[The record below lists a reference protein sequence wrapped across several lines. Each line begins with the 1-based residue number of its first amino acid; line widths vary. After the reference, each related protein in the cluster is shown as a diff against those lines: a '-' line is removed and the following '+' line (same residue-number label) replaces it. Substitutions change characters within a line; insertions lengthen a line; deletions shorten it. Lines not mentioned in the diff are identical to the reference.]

1 MWGKVEMDRSDNQLG
16 MEIIAASE
24 ILRLGRATPPR
35 PIGLLPDVARPKTL
49 GEALELQDALHEKL
63 LSEGH
68 GKLVGTKIGC
78 TTQVMQEYLGMEHP
92 CSGGVFDTTVHFNQG
107 EYEFDRF
114 LHVGVECEIAAI
126 VGETISVSDTPY
138 SLESLQPMVESVHAA
153 IEVVDDRYED
163 FENRIPGWL
172 TWLADDFFGAGAV
185 LGPPVY
191 EWQSL
196 DLAAIHGRM
205 VINGEEIG
213 DGYGRDIINGHP
225 LEALVWLANEQ
236 SSLGREIPKGW
247 IVLLGSVVQ
256 TKWLVRG
263 DTVTVDLDGLG
274 TATAQF

>member
-1 MWGKVEMDRSDNQLG
+1 MDRSDNQLG
-16 MEIIAASE
+16 PNVDVAAE
-24 ILRLGRATPPR
+24 ILRLGRATPPK
-35 PIGLLPDVARPKTL
+35 PIGSLPEGMCPNTL
-49 GEALELQDALHEKL
+49 SEALELQDALHGKL
-63 LSEGH
+63 LSDGH

-78 TTQVMQEYLGMEHP
+78 TTEVMQEYLGMQHP
-92 CSGGVFDTTVHFNQG
+92 CSGGVFDTTVHHNLG
-107 EYEFDRF
+107 EFEFDRF

-126 VGETISVSDTPY
+126 VGKTITVSDTPY
-138 SLESLQPMVESVHAA
+138 SFESILPMVESIHAA

-163 FENRIPGWL
+163 FENRIPDWK

-185 LGPPVY
+185 LGPAVHD
-191 EWQSL
+191 WQSL

-205 VINGEEIG
+205 VINGEEVG

-225 LEALVWLANEQ
+225 LEALAWLANEQ